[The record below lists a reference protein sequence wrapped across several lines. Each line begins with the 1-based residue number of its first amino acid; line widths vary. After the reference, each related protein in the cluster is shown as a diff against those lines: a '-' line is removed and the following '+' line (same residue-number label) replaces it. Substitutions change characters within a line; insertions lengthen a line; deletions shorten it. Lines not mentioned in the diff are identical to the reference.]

1 MISNTIQTELQQC
14 KNILD
19 ASYSHENLILNEA
32 LGKIKNR
39 SGKMMRPILVL
50 LTTRLFGNIS
60 DNAILTA
67 AAYEAFH
74 TASLIHDD
82 VVDESDERRGQE
94 SLNYA
99 EGNKVAV
106 LVGDYILANSL
117 KFLAKTESC
126 QLLNIIT
133 DTAQELANGELLQLS
148 NISDTGLSEN
158 TYFNIIRSK
167 TAALFSACAES
178 AAIVAG
184 ANSNDIDI
192 MRKFGEA
199 VGICFQIKDD
209 IFDIQ
214 DDDIGKP
221 TGNDLREGKIT
232 LPTLYALK
240 HSKTDTG
247 AIIHR
252 IKTRVAT
259 DDEIIQLVE
268 FTKRH
273 GGIEYAVSV
282 MENYAHDA
290 IGLLDIYPHSPAKQA
305 LCEYVDYV
313 IGRKY

>member
-1 MISNTIQTELQQC
+1 MISNTIQAELQQC

-19 ASYSHENLILNEA
+19 ASYSHENPILNEA
-32 LGKIKNR
+32 LDKIKSR

-50 LTTRLFGNIS
+50 LSTRLFGDIS
-60 DNAILTA
+60 KNAILTA

-94 SLNYA
+94 SLNYT

-117 KFLAKTESC
+117 KFLAKTGSD
-126 QLLNIIT
+126 QLLDIIT
-133 DTAQELANGELLQLS
+133 DAAQELANGELLQLS
-148 NISDTGLSEN
+148 NISVTELSEN
-158 TYFNIIRSK
+158 AYFNIIRSK

-184 ANSNDIDI
+184 ANDNDVDV
-192 MRKFGEA
+192 MRKFGET

-240 HSKTDTG
+240 HSNTD
-247 AIIHR
+247 ANKIVRR
-252 IKTRVAT
+252 IKTQVAT
-259 DDEIIQLVE
+259 DDEIKQLVE
-268 FTKRH
+268 FTKQQ
-273 GGIEYAVSV
+273 GGIEYAISV
-282 MENYAHDA
+282 MENYAREA
-290 IGLLDIYPHSPAKQA
+290 EALLDVYPYSPAKEA
-305 LCEYVDYV
+305 LCEYVSYV